1 MGALKNRVRATQ
13 LGAKDHDYRLG
24 LVPSAC
30 TQVYPGGLKAEHGEG
45 VQLMTI
51 EALEKFLHSGNAKK
65 G

>member
-1 MGALKNRVRATQ
+1 MEVLTRVRAIQ
-13 LGAKDHDYRLG
+13 LGAKDHDYRSG

-30 TQVYPGGLKAEHGEG
+30 TQVYPLGLKTGHDEG

-51 EALEKFLHSGNAKK
+51 KALEKLLHSGNTEK